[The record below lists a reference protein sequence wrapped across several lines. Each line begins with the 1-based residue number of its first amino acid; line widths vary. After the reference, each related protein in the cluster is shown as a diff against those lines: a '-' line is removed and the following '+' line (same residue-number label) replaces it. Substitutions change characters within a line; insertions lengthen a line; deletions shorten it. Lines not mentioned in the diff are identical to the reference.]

1 MVRILIA
8 DDHAMMRKG
17 LRAVIESHPGWEIC
31 GEATTGSEALEQTR
45 QLGPNLVIL
54 DVSMPVLN
62 GLEVAHRISHSQPD
76 VKILLFTMHNS
87 PQFAKSVSKTGAHG
101 YVCKSSGE
109 ELLMQAIEAVLQGES
124 FVDADGLR
132 AKSVASGSL

>member
-17 LRAVIESHPGWEIC
+17 LRTAIEPHENWEIC
-31 GEATTGSEALEQTR
+31 GEATNGQDALEKASA
-45 QLGPNLVIL
+45 LKPDLVVL

-62 GLEVAHRISHSQPD
+62 GLEVAHRLAKSMPEI
-76 VKILLFTMHNS
+76 KILLFTMHNS
-87 PQFAKSVSKTGAHG
+87 PQFKKDATKSGAQG

-109 ELLMQAIEAVLQGES
+109 ETLTLAMETLLHGER
-124 FVDADGLR
+124 FFDADGLR
-132 AKSVASGSL
+132 AKSVSTGMA